1 MSTLIGI
8 VCIACFFVTFALVL
22 FRVFLQIR
30 GGILLKKYQDFWGK
44 IGIDKVLFLAPEF
57 APVKTYDK
65 IVADEKN
72 AEITRYWKSLKIYK
86 FSILICLILWCIVFI
101 F

>member
-1 MSTLIGI
+1 MITV
-8 VCIACFFVTFALVL
+8 VCFVTLGIII
-22 FRVFLQIR
+22 FRIILQIR
-30 GGILLKKYQDFWGK
+30 GGVLLKKYAGFWGK
-44 IGIDKVLFLAPEF
+44 IGVDKVLFLAPEF

-72 AEITRYWKSLKIYK
+72 AEITGYWKSLKIYK